1 MNKAINCMLII
12 LAFVMCISCGS
23 YNTATMYADAD
34 TISIDG
40 ATRCDSLLFSDFFK
54 APKVVLLETKPE
66 CVVQN
71 IRSLEIYKEDIY
83 ILDDRAN
90 KLYVFDGNGKF
101 KRTISSPGRGHG
113 EYMKLADFSIDRTKE
128 IIYLLDEAT
137 DEILKFR
144 LDDYKFLSSIK
155 AVQNG
160 YLTYCMQEIGG
171 KIYLNRSSVLEK
183 EKYELREIDER
194 NGKQV
199 GKFLKSDDYN
209 HGWNFPLSLEHSN
222 FYSKNSQSPKYI
234 GLFSNLIMNVTAD
247 GVSAAYI
254 VDSRKFVNKDEV
266 LMMQRIAEG
275 KLEKIDF
282 SGIYSQKRI
291 HQISRFIESSSKVFF
306 QYLEGDERNYLVYDK
321 ASGKTKTSSLF
332 MDDYVSDKN
341 MIPMDF
347 CYSDEQGVVA
357 LLKPC
362 FMPHFIKYI
371 IDGGK
376 MRTHLD
382 NYSRLIKLNKDSN
395 PVLFFQIEE
404 VGEVWIRSLSL
415 HHSKGKRQALNMISH
430 VLMYDDGSC
439 HTW

>member
-1 MNKAINCMLII
+1 MNKAINCMFII
-12 LAFVMCISCGS
+12 LAFGMCISCGS

-40 ATRCDSLLFSDFFK
+40 ATRCDSLIFSDFFK

-90 KLYVFDGNGKF
+90 KLYIFDGNGKF

-137 DEILKFR
+137 DEILKFS
-144 LDDYKFLSSIK
+144 LNDYKFLSSIK

-254 VDSRKFVNKDEV
+254 VDSRKFVDKEEV
-266 LMMQRIAEG
+266 LKMQKIAEG

-291 HQISRFIESSSKVFF
+291 HQISRFIESPSKVFF

-347 CYSDEQGVVA
+347 CYSDERGVVA

-371 IDGGK
+371 INGGK

-382 NYSRLIKLNKDSN
+382 NYSRLMKLNKDSN
-395 PVLFFQIEE
+395 PVLFFHEY
-404 VGEVWIRSLSL
+404 
-415 HHSKGKRQALNMISH
+415 K
-430 VLMYDDGSC
+430 
-439 HTW
+439 

>member
-1 MNKAINCMLII
+1 MNKAINCMFII
-12 LAFVMCISCGS
+12 LVFVMCISCGS

-40 ATRCDSLLFSDFFK
+40 ATRCDSLIFSDFFK

-90 KLYVFDGNGKF
+90 KLYIFDGNGKF

-137 DEILKFR
+137 DEILKFS

-171 KIYLNRSSVLEK
+171 KIYLNRSSVSEK

-254 VDSRKFVNKDEV
+254 VDSRKFVNKEEV
-266 LMMQRIAEG
+266 LMMQSIAEG

-291 HQISRFIESSSKVFF
+291 HQISRFIESPSKVFF

-347 CYSDEQGVVA
+347 CYSDERGVVA

-371 IDGGK
+371 INGGK

-395 PVLFFQIEE
+395 PVLFFHEY
-404 VGEVWIRSLSL
+404 
-415 HHSKGKRQALNMISH
+415 K
-430 VLMYDDGSC
+430 
-439 HTW
+439 

>member
-1 MNKAINCMLII
+1 MNKAINSMFII

-23 YNTATMYADAD
+23 YNTATMHADAD

-40 ATRCDSLLFSDFFK
+40 ATKCDSLIFSDFFK

-90 KLYVFDGNGKF
+90 KLYIFDGNGKF

-137 DEILKFR
+137 DEILKFS

-171 KIYLNRSSVLEK
+171 KIYLNRSSVSEK

-254 VDSRKFVNKDEV
+254 VDSRKFVDKEEV
-266 LMMQRIAEG
+266 LKMQKIAEG

-291 HQISRFIESSSKVFF
+291 HQISRFIESPSKVFF

-332 MDDYVSDKN
+332 MDNYVSDKN

-347 CYSDEQGVVA
+347 CYSDERGVVA

-371 IDGGK
+371 INGGK

-395 PVLFFQIEE
+395 PVLFFHEY
-404 VGEVWIRSLSL
+404 
-415 HHSKGKRQALNMISH
+415 K
-430 VLMYDDGSC
+430 
-439 HTW
+439 

>member
-1 MNKAINCMLII
+1 MNKAINCMFII
-12 LAFVMCISCGS
+12 LVFVMCISCGS

-40 ATRCDSLLFSDFFK
+40 ATRCDSLIFSDFFK

-90 KLYVFDGNGKF
+90 KLYIFDGNGKF

-137 DEILKFR
+137 DEILKFS
-144 LDDYKFLSSIK
+144 LNDYKFLSSIK

-171 KIYLNRSSVLEK
+171 KIYLNRSSVSEK

-254 VDSRKFVNKDEV
+254 VDSRKFVDKEEV
-266 LMMQRIAEG
+266 LKMQKIAEG

-291 HQISRFIESSSKVFF
+291 HQISRFIESPSKVFF
-306 QYLEGDERNYLVYDK
+306 QYLEGNERNYLVYDK

-332 MDDYVSDKN
+332 MNDYVSDKN

-347 CYSDEQGVVA
+347 CYSDERGVVA

-371 IDGGK
+371 INGGK

-395 PVLFFQIEE
+395 PVLFFHEY
-404 VGEVWIRSLSL
+404 
-415 HHSKGKRQALNMISH
+415 K
-430 VLMYDDGSC
+430 
-439 HTW
+439 

>member
-1 MNKAINCMLII
+1 MKRNSRTII
-12 LAFVMCISCGS
+12 LVSMIVMCISCGS

-40 ATRCDSLLFSDFFK
+40 ATRCDSLIFSDFFK

-90 KLYVFDGNGKF
+90 KLYIFDGNGKF

-137 DEILKFR
+137 DEILKFS
-144 LDDYKFLSSIK
+144 LNDYKFLSSIK

-171 KIYLNRSSVLEK
+171 KIYLNRSSVSEK

-266 LMMQRIAEG
+266 LMMQRVAEG

-291 HQISRFIESSSKVFF
+291 HQISRFIESPSNVFF
-306 QYLEGDERNYLVYDK
+306 QYLEGNERNYLVYDK

-332 MDDYVSDKN
+332 MNDYVSDKN

-347 CYSDEQGVVA
+347 CYSDERGVVA

-395 PVLFFQIEE
+395 PVLFFHEY
-404 VGEVWIRSLSL
+404 
-415 HHSKGKRQALNMISH
+415 K
-430 VLMYDDGSC
+430 
-439 HTW
+439 

>member
-1 MNKAINCMLII
+1 MNKAINCMFII
-12 LAFVMCISCGS
+12 LVFVMCISCGS

-40 ATRCDSLLFSDFFK
+40 ATRCDSLIFSDFFK

-137 DEILKFR
+137 DEILKFS

-160 YLTYCMQEIGG
+160 YLTYSIQEIGG
-171 KIYLNRSSVLEK
+171 KIYLNRSSVSEK

-254 VDSRKFVNKDEV
+254 VDSRKFVDKEEV
-266 LMMQRIAEG
+266 LKMQKIAEG

-291 HQISRFIESSSKVFF
+291 HQISRFIESPSKVFF

-321 ASGKTKTSSLF
+321 ASGKTKTSILF

-347 CYSDEQGVVA
+347 CYSDERGVVA

-371 IDGGK
+371 INGGK

-395 PVLFFQIEE
+395 PVLFFHEY
-404 VGEVWIRSLSL
+404 
-415 HHSKGKRQALNMISH
+415 K
-430 VLMYDDGSC
+430 
-439 HTW
+439 

>member
-1 MNKAINCMLII
+1 MNKAINCMFII
-12 LAFVMCISCGS
+12 LVFVMCISCGS

-40 ATRCDSLLFSDFFK
+40 ATRCDSLIFSDFFK
-54 APKVVLLETKPE
+54 APKIVLLETKPE

-128 IIYLLDEAT
+128 VIYLLDEAT
-137 DEILKFR
+137 DEILKFS

-209 HGWNFPLSLEHSN
+209 NGWNFPLSLEHSN

-291 HQISRFIESSSKVFF
+291 HQISRFIESPSKVFF

-347 CYSDEQGVVA
+347 CYSDERGVVA

-371 IDGGK
+371 INGGK

-382 NYSRLIKLNKDSN
+382 NYSRLVKLNKDSN
-395 PVLFFQIEE
+395 PVLFFHEY
-404 VGEVWIRSLSL
+404 
-415 HHSKGKRQALNMISH
+415 K
-430 VLMYDDGSC
+430 
-439 HTW
+439 

>member
-1 MNKAINCMLII
+1 MNKAINCIFII

-23 YNTATMYADAD
+23 YNAATMYADAD

-40 ATRCDSLLFSDFFK
+40 ATRCDSLIFSDFFK

-128 IIYLLDEAT
+128 VIYLLDEAT
-137 DEILKFR
+137 DEILKFS

-160 YLTYCMQEIGG
+160 YLTYSMQEIGG

-291 HQISRFIESSSKVFF
+291 HQISRFMESPSKVFF

-371 IDGGK
+371 INGGK

-395 PVLFFQIEE
+395 PVLFFHEY
-404 VGEVWIRSLSL
+404 
-415 HHSKGKRQALNMISH
+415 K
-430 VLMYDDGSC
+430 
-439 HTW
+439 

>member
-1 MNKAINCMLII
+1 MNKAINCMFII

-234 GLFSNLIMNVTAD
+234 GLFSNMIMNVTAD

-291 HQISRFIESSSKVFF
+291 HQISRFIESPSKVFF

-321 ASGKTKTSSLF
+321 VSGKTKTSSLF
-332 MDDYVSDKN
+332 MNDYVSDKN

-347 CYSDEQGVVA
+347 CYSDERGVVA

-362 FMPHFIKYI
+362 FMPYFIKYI

-395 PVLFFQIEE
+395 PVLFFHEY
-404 VGEVWIRSLSL
+404 
-415 HHSKGKRQALNMISH
+415 K
-430 VLMYDDGSC
+430 
-439 HTW
+439 

>member
-1 MNKAINCMLII
+1 MNKAINCMFII

-40 ATRCDSLLFSDFFK
+40 ATRCDSLIFSDFFK

-113 EYMKLADFSIDRTKE
+113 EYMKLADFSIDRTKD

-137 DEILKFR
+137 DEILKFS

-155 AVQNG
+155 AVQDG
-160 YLTYCMQEIGG
+160 YLTYCMQEIDG

-209 HGWNFPLSLEHSN
+209 NGWNFPLSLEHSN

-266 LMMQRIAEG
+266 LMMQRVAEG

-291 HQISRFIESSSKVFF
+291 HQISRFIESPSNVFF
-306 QYLEGDERNYLVYDK
+306 QYLEGNERNYLVYDK

-332 MDDYVSDKN
+332 MNDYVSDKN

-347 CYSDEQGVVA
+347 CYSDERGVVA

-371 IDGGK
+371 INGGK

-395 PVLFFQIEE
+395 PVLFFHEY
-404 VGEVWIRSLSL
+404 
-415 HHSKGKRQALNMISH
+415 K
-430 VLMYDDGSC
+430 
-439 HTW
+439 

>member
-1 MNKAINCMLII
+1 MNKAINCMFII

-40 ATRCDSLLFSDFFK
+40 ATRCDSLIFSDFFK

-90 KLYVFDGNGKF
+90 KLYIFDGNGKF

-137 DEILKFR
+137 DEILKFS

-171 KIYLNRSSVLEK
+171 KIYLNRSSVSEK

-209 HGWNFPLSLEHSN
+209 NGWNFPLSLEHSN

-254 VDSRKFVNKDEV
+254 VDSRKFVDKDEV
-266 LMMQRIAEG
+266 LKMQKIAEG

-291 HQISRFIESSSKVFF
+291 HQISRFIESPSKVFF

-371 IDGGK
+371 INGGK

-395 PVLFFQIEE
+395 PVLFFHEY
-404 VGEVWIRSLSL
+404 
-415 HHSKGKRQALNMISH
+415 K
-430 VLMYDDGSC
+430 
-439 HTW
+439 

>member
-1 MNKAINCMLII
+1 MNKAINCMFII

-40 ATRCDSLLFSDFFK
+40 ATRCDSLIFSDFFK

-128 IIYLLDEAT
+128 VIYLLDEAT
-137 DEILKFR
+137 DEILKFS

-160 YLTYCMQEIGG
+160 YLTYSMQEIGG
-171 KIYLNRSSVLEK
+171 KIYLNRSSVSEK

-209 HGWNFPLSLEHSN
+209 YGWNFPLSLEHSN

-254 VDSRKFVNKDEV
+254 VDSRKFVDKDEV

-291 HQISRFIESSSKVFF
+291 HQISRFIESPSKVFF

-347 CYSDEQGVVA
+347 CYSDERGVVA

-371 IDGGK
+371 INGGK

-395 PVLFFQIEE
+395 PVLFFHEY
-404 VGEVWIRSLSL
+404 
-415 HHSKGKRQALNMISH
+415 K
-430 VLMYDDGSC
+430 
-439 HTW
+439 

>member
-1 MNKAINCMLII
+1 MNKAINCMFII
-12 LAFVMCISCGS
+12 LVFVMCISCGS
-23 YNTATMYADAD
+23 YNSATMYADAD

-40 ATRCDSLLFSDFFK
+40 ATRCDSLIFSDFFK

-291 HQISRFIESSSKVFF
+291 HQISRFIESPSKVFF

-332 MDDYVSDKN
+332 MNDYVSDKN

-347 CYSDEQGVVA
+347 CYSDERGVVA

-376 MRTHLD
+376 MRTYLD

-395 PVLFFQIEE
+395 PVLFFHEY
-404 VGEVWIRSLSL
+404 
-415 HHSKGKRQALNMISH
+415 K
-430 VLMYDDGSC
+430 
-439 HTW
+439 

>member
-1 MNKAINCMLII
+1 MNKAINCMFII
-12 LAFVMCISCGS
+12 LVFVMCISCGS

-40 ATRCDSLLFSDFFK
+40 ATRCDSLIFSDFFK

-90 KLYVFDGNGKF
+90 KLYIFDGNGKF

-137 DEILKFR
+137 DEILKFS
-144 LDDYKFLSSIK
+144 LNDYKFLSSIK

-171 KIYLNRSSVLEK
+171 KIYLNRSSVSEK

-209 HGWNFPLSLEHSN
+209 NGWNFPLSLEHSN

-291 HQISRFIESSSKVFF
+291 HQISRFIESPSKVFF

-347 CYSDEQGVVA
+347 CYSDERGVVA

-395 PVLFFQIEE
+395 PVLFFHEY
-404 VGEVWIRSLSL
+404 
-415 HHSKGKRQALNMISH
+415 K
-430 VLMYDDGSC
+430 
-439 HTW
+439 

>member
-1 MNKAINCMLII
+1 MNKAINCMFII
-12 LAFVMCISCGS
+12 LVFVMCISCGS

-40 ATRCDSLLFSDFFK
+40 ATRCDSLIFSDFFK

-90 KLYVFDGNGKF
+90 KLYIFDGNGKF

-128 IIYLLDEAT
+128 VIYLLDEAT
-137 DEILKFR
+137 DEILKFS

-160 YLTYCMQEIGG
+160 YLTYSMQEIGG

-209 HGWNFPLSLEHSN
+209 YGWNFPLSLEHSN

-254 VDSRKFVNKDEV
+254 VDSRKFVDKEEV
-266 LMMQRIAEG
+266 LKMQKIAEG

-291 HQISRFIESSSKVFF
+291 HQISRFIESPSKVFF

-347 CYSDEQGVVA
+347 CYSDERGVVA

-371 IDGGK
+371 INGGK

-395 PVLFFQIEE
+395 PVLFFHEY
-404 VGEVWIRSLSL
+404 
-415 HHSKGKRQALNMISH
+415 K
-430 VLMYDDGSC
+430 
-439 HTW
+439 

>member
-1 MNKAINCMLII
+1 MNKAINCMFII

-40 ATRCDSLLFSDFFK
+40 ATRCDSLIFSDFFK

-137 DEILKFR
+137 DEILKFS

-171 KIYLNRSSVLEK
+171 KIYLNRSSVSEK

-254 VDSRKFVNKDEV
+254 VDSRKFVDKEEV
-266 LMMQRIAEG
+266 LKMQGIAEG

-282 SGIYSQKRI
+282 SDIYSQKRI
-291 HQISRFIESSSKVFF
+291 HQISRFIESPSKVFF

-347 CYSDEQGVVA
+347 CYSDERGVVA

-371 IDGGK
+371 INGGK

-395 PVLFFQIEE
+395 PVLFFHEY
-404 VGEVWIRSLSL
+404 
-415 HHSKGKRQALNMISH
+415 K
-430 VLMYDDGSC
+430 
-439 HTW
+439 

>member
-12 LAFVMCISCGS
+12 LAFVICISCGS

-194 NGKQV
+194 NGKQL

-362 FMPHFIKYI
+362 FMPHFMKYI

-395 PVLFFQIEE
+395 PVLFFHEY
-404 VGEVWIRSLSL
+404 
-415 HHSKGKRQALNMISH
+415 K
-430 VLMYDDGSC
+430 
-439 HTW
+439 

>member
-12 LAFVMCISCGS
+12 LAFVICISCGS

-291 HQISRFIESSSKVFF
+291 HQISRFIESPSKVFF

-395 PVLFFQIEE
+395 PVLFFMNINRRGRGGLDT
-404 VGEVWIRSLSL
+404 VSLPASF
-415 HHSKGKRQALNMISH
+415 KRKTASP
-430 VLMYDDGSC
+430 S
-439 HTW
+439 T

>member
-1 MNKAINCMLII
+1 MNKAINCMFII

-40 ATRCDSLLFSDFFK
+40 ATRCDSLIFSDFFK

-90 KLYVFDGNGKF
+90 KLYIFDGNGKF

-137 DEILKFR
+137 DEILKFS

-171 KIYLNRSSVLEK
+171 KIYLNRSSVSEK

-254 VDSRKFVNKDEV
+254 VDSRKFVNKEEV
-266 LMMQRIAEG
+266 LMMQRVAEG

-282 SGIYSQKRI
+282 FGIYSQKRI
-291 HQISRFIESSSKVFF
+291 HQISRFIESPSKVFF

-347 CYSDEQGVVA
+347 CYSDERGVVA

-371 IDGGK
+371 INGGK

-395 PVLFFQIEE
+395 PVLFFHEY
-404 VGEVWIRSLSL
+404 
-415 HHSKGKRQALNMISH
+415 K
-430 VLMYDDGSC
+430 
-439 HTW
+439 

>member
-1 MNKAINCMLII
+1 MNKAINCMFII

-40 ATRCDSLLFSDFFK
+40 ATRCDSLIFSDFFK

-90 KLYVFDGNGKF
+90 KLYIFDGNGKF

-128 IIYLLDEAT
+128 VIYLLDEAT
-137 DEILKFR
+137 DEILKFS
-144 LDDYKFLSSIK
+144 LNDYKFLSSIK

-160 YLTYCMQEIGG
+160 YLTYSMQEIGG

-254 VDSRKFVNKDEV
+254 VDSRKFVDKEEV
-266 LMMQRIAEG
+266 LKMQKIAEG

-291 HQISRFIESSSKVFF
+291 HQISRFIESPSNVFF

-347 CYSDEQGVVA
+347 CYSDERGVVA

-371 IDGGK
+371 INGGK

-395 PVLFFQIEE
+395 PVLFFHEY
-404 VGEVWIRSLSL
+404 
-415 HHSKGKRQALNMISH
+415 K
-430 VLMYDDGSC
+430 
-439 HTW
+439 

>member
-1 MNKAINCMLII
+1 MNKAINCMFII

-40 ATRCDSLLFSDFFK
+40 ATKCDSLIFSDFFK

-90 KLYVFDGNGKF
+90 KLYIFDGNGKF

-128 IIYLLDEAT
+128 VIYLLDEAT
-137 DEILKFR
+137 DEILKFS

-171 KIYLNRSSVLEK
+171 KIYLNRSSVSEK

-291 HQISRFIESSSKVFF
+291 HQISRFIESPSNVFF
-306 QYLEGDERNYLVYDK
+306 QYLEGNERNYLVYDK

-332 MDDYVSDKN
+332 MNDYVSDKN

-347 CYSDEQGVVA
+347 CYSDERGVVA

-395 PVLFFQIEE
+395 PVLFFHEY
-404 VGEVWIRSLSL
+404 
-415 HHSKGKRQALNMISH
+415 K
-430 VLMYDDGSC
+430 
-439 HTW
+439 

>member
-1 MNKAINCMLII
+1 MNKAINCMFII
-12 LAFVMCISCGS
+12 LVFVMCISCGS

-40 ATRCDSLLFSDFFK
+40 ATRCDSLIFSDFFK

-90 KLYVFDGNGKF
+90 KLYIFDGNGKF

-128 IIYLLDEAT
+128 VIYLLDEAT

-254 VDSRKFVNKDEV
+254 VDSRKFVDKEEV
-266 LMMQRIAEG
+266 LKMQKIAEG

-291 HQISRFIESSSKVFF
+291 HQISRFIESPSKVFF

-332 MDDYVSDKN
+332 MNDYVSDKN

-347 CYSDEQGVVA
+347 CYSDERGVVA

-395 PVLFFQIEE
+395 PVLFFH
-404 VGEVWIRSLSL
+404 GY
-415 HHSKGKRQALNMISH
+415 K
-430 VLMYDDGSC
+430 
-439 HTW
+439 

>member
-1 MNKAINCMLII
+1 MKKRNLLMIPCAALAIID
-12 LAFVMCISCGS
+12 MCISCGS
-23 YNTATMYADAD
+23 YNAATMYADAD

-40 ATRCDSLLFSDFFK
+40 ATRCDSLIFSDFFK

-113 EYMKLADFSIDRTKE
+113 EYMKLADFSIDRTKD

-137 DEILKFR
+137 DEILKFS

-155 AVQNG
+155 AVQDG
-160 YLTYCMQEIGG
+160 YLTYCMQEIDG

-209 HGWNFPLSLEHSN
+209 NGWNFPLSLEHSN

-266 LMMQRIAEG
+266 LMMQRVAEG

-291 HQISRFIESSSKVFF
+291 HQISRFIESPSNVFF
-306 QYLEGDERNYLVYDK
+306 QYLEGNERNYLVYDK

-332 MDDYVSDKN
+332 MNDYVSDKN

-347 CYSDEQGVVA
+347 CYSDERGVVA

-395 PVLFFQIEE
+395 PVLFFHEY
-404 VGEVWIRSLSL
+404 R
-415 HHSKGKRQALNMISH
+415 
-430 VLMYDDGSC
+430 
-439 HTW
+439 

>member
-194 NGKQV
+194 NGKQL

-332 MDDYVSDKN
+332 MADYDSDKN

-395 PVLFFQIEE
+395 PVLFFHEY
-404 VGEVWIRSLSL
+404 
-415 HHSKGKRQALNMISH
+415 K
-430 VLMYDDGSC
+430 
-439 HTW
+439 

>member
-1 MNKAINCMLII
+1 MNKAINCMFII

-40 ATRCDSLLFSDFFK
+40 ATRCDSLIFSDFFK

-113 EYMKLADFSIDRTKE
+113 EYMKLADFSIDRTKD

-137 DEILKFR
+137 DEILKFS

-160 YLTYCMQEIGG
+160 YLTYCMQEIDG

-209 HGWNFPLSLEHSN
+209 NGWNFPLSLEHSN

-254 VDSRKFVNKDEV
+254 VDSRKFVDKEEV
-266 LMMQRIAEG
+266 LKMQKIAEG

-291 HQISRFIESSSKVFF
+291 HQISRFIESPSKVFF

-347 CYSDEQGVVA
+347 CYSDERGVVA

-395 PVLFFQIEE
+395 PVLFFHEY
-404 VGEVWIRSLSL
+404 
-415 HHSKGKRQALNMISH
+415 K
-430 VLMYDDGSC
+430 
-439 HTW
+439 

>member
-1 MNKAINCMLII
+1 MNKAINCMFII
-12 LAFVMCISCGS
+12 LVFVMCISCGS

-40 ATRCDSLLFSDFFK
+40 ATRCDSLIFSDFFK

-128 IIYLLDEAT
+128 VIYLLDEAT
-137 DEILKFR
+137 DEILKFS

-160 YLTYCMQEIGG
+160 YLTYSMQEIGG

-209 HGWNFPLSLEHSN
+209 NGWNFPLSLEHSN

-254 VDSRKFVNKDEV
+254 VDSRKFVDKEEV
-266 LMMQRIAEG
+266 LKMQKIAEG

-291 HQISRFIESSSKVFF
+291 HQISRFIESPSKVFF

-347 CYSDEQGVVA
+347 CYSDERGVVA

-371 IDGGK
+371 INGGK

-395 PVLFFQIEE
+395 PVLFFHEY
-404 VGEVWIRSLSL
+404 
-415 HHSKGKRQALNMISH
+415 K
-430 VLMYDDGSC
+430 
-439 HTW
+439 

>member
-1 MNKAINCMLII
+1 MNKAINCMFII

-40 ATRCDSLLFSDFFK
+40 ATKCDSLIFSDFFK

-137 DEILKFR
+137 DEILK
-144 LDDYKFLSSIK
+144 LSLNDYKFLSSIK

-171 KIYLNRSSVLEK
+171 KIYLNRSSVSEK

-254 VDSRKFVNKDEV
+254 VDSRKFVDKEEV
-266 LMMQRIAEG
+266 LKMQRIAEG

-291 HQISRFIESSSKVFF
+291 HQISRFIESPSKVFF

-347 CYSDEQGVVA
+347 CYSDERGVVA

-371 IDGGK
+371 INGGK

-395 PVLFFQIEE
+395 PVLFFHEY
-404 VGEVWIRSLSL
+404 
-415 HHSKGKRQALNMISH
+415 K
-430 VLMYDDGSC
+430 
-439 HTW
+439 

>member
-1 MNKAINCMLII
+1 MNKAINCMFII
-12 LAFVMCISCGS
+12 LVFVMCISCGS

-40 ATRCDSLLFSDFFK
+40 ATRCDSLIFSDFFK

-137 DEILKFR
+137 DEILKFS
-144 LDDYKFLSSIK
+144 LNDYKFLSSIK

-171 KIYLNRSSVLEK
+171 KIYLNRSSVSEK

-254 VDSRKFVNKDEV
+254 VDSRKFVNKEEV
-266 LMMQRIAEG
+266 LKMQGIAEG

-291 HQISRFIESSSKVFF
+291 HQISRFIESPSKVFF

-332 MDDYVSDKN
+332 MDNYVSDKN

-347 CYSDEQGVVA
+347 CYSDERGVVA

-371 IDGGK
+371 INGGK

-395 PVLFFQIEE
+395 PVLFFHEY
-404 VGEVWIRSLSL
+404 
-415 HHSKGKRQALNMISH
+415 K
-430 VLMYDDGSC
+430 
-439 HTW
+439 

>member
-1 MNKAINCMLII
+1 MNKAINCMFII
-12 LAFVMCISCGS
+12 LVFVMCISCGS

-40 ATRCDSLLFSDFFK
+40 ATRCDSLIFSDFFK

-90 KLYVFDGNGKF
+90 KLYIFDGNGKF

-113 EYMKLADFSIDRTKE
+113 EYMKLADFSINRTKE

-137 DEILKFR
+137 DEILKFS
-144 LDDYKFLSSIK
+144 LNDYKFLSSIK

-171 KIYLNRSSVLEK
+171 KIYLNRSSVSEK

-254 VDSRKFVNKDEV
+254 VDSRKFVDKEEV
-266 LMMQRIAEG
+266 LKMQKIAEG

-291 HQISRFIESSSKVFF
+291 HQISRFIESPSKVFF

-347 CYSDEQGVVA
+347 CYSDERGVVA
-357 LLKPC
+357 SLKPC

-371 IDGGK
+371 INGGK

-395 PVLFFQIEE
+395 PVLFFHEY
-404 VGEVWIRSLSL
+404 
-415 HHSKGKRQALNMISH
+415 K
-430 VLMYDDGSC
+430 
-439 HTW
+439 

>member
-1 MNKAINCMLII
+1 MKKRILLMIPCAALAIID
-12 LAFVMCISCGS
+12 MCISCGS

-40 ATRCDSLLFSDFFK
+40 ATRCDSLIFSDFFK

-128 IIYLLDEAT
+128 VIYLLDEAT
-137 DEILKFR
+137 DEILKFS

-160 YLTYCMQEIGG
+160 YLTYSMQEIGG

-209 HGWNFPLSLEHSN
+209 NGWNFPLSLEHSN

-266 LMMQRIAEG
+266 LMMQRVAEG

-291 HQISRFIESSSKVFF
+291 HQISRFIESPSKVFF

-347 CYSDEQGVVA
+347 CYSDERGVVA

-371 IDGGK
+371 INGGK

-395 PVLFFQIEE
+395 PVLFFHEY
-404 VGEVWIRSLSL
+404 
-415 HHSKGKRQALNMISH
+415 K
-430 VLMYDDGSC
+430 
-439 HTW
+439 

>member
-1 MNKAINCMLII
+1 MNKAINCMFII
-12 LAFVMCISCGS
+12 LGFVMCISCGS

-40 ATRCDSLLFSDFFK
+40 ATRCDSLIFSDFFK

-137 DEILKFR
+137 DEILKFS
-144 LDDYKFLSSIK
+144 LNDYKFLSSIK

-171 KIYLNRSSVLEK
+171 KLYLNRSSVSEK

-254 VDSRKFVNKDEV
+254 VDSRKFVDKEEV
-266 LMMQRIAEG
+266 LKMQRIAEG

-291 HQISRFIESSSKVFF
+291 HQISRFIESPSKVFF

-347 CYSDEQGVVA
+347 CYSDERGVVA

-371 IDGGK
+371 INGGK

-395 PVLFFQIEE
+395 PVLFFHEY
-404 VGEVWIRSLSL
+404 
-415 HHSKGKRQALNMISH
+415 K
-430 VLMYDDGSC
+430 
-439 HTW
+439 

>member
-1 MNKAINCMLII
+1 MNKAINSMFII

-40 ATRCDSLLFSDFFK
+40 ATRCDSLIFSDFFK

-128 IIYLLDEAT
+128 IIYLLNEAT
-137 DEILKFR
+137 DEILKFS

-160 YLTYCMQEIGG
+160 YLTYSMQEIGG

-194 NGKQV
+194 NGKQM
-199 GKFLKSDDYN
+199 GKFLKSEDYN
-209 HGWNFPLSLEHSN
+209 NGWNFPLSLEHSN

-254 VDSRKFVNKDEV
+254 VDSRKFVNKEEV
-266 LMMQRIAEG
+266 LKMQGIAEG

-282 SGIYSQKRI
+282 SDIYSQKRI
-291 HQISRFIESSSKVFF
+291 HQISRFIESPSKVFF

-332 MDDYVSDKN
+332 MNDYVSDKN

-347 CYSDEQGVVA
+347 CYSDERGVVA

-395 PVLFFQIEE
+395 PVLFFHEY
-404 VGEVWIRSLSL
+404 R
-415 HHSKGKRQALNMISH
+415 
-430 VLMYDDGSC
+430 
-439 HTW
+439 

>member
-1 MNKAINCMLII
+1 MNKAINCMFII

-54 APKVVLLETKPE
+54 APKVVLLETKPV

-291 HQISRFIESSSKVFF
+291 HQISRFIESTSKVFF

-332 MDDYVSDKN
+332 MNDYVSDKN

-347 CYSDEQGVVA
+347 CYSDERGVVA

-395 PVLFFQIEE
+395 PVLFFHEY
-404 VGEVWIRSLSL
+404 
-415 HHSKGKRQALNMISH
+415 K
-430 VLMYDDGSC
+430 
-439 HTW
+439 

>member
-1 MNKAINCMLII
+1 MNKAINCMFII
-12 LAFVMCISCGS
+12 LVFVMCISCGS

-40 ATRCDSLLFSDFFK
+40 ATRCDSLIFSDFFK

-90 KLYVFDGNGKF
+90 KLYIFDGNGKF

-128 IIYLLDEAT
+128 VIYLLDEAT
-137 DEILKFR
+137 DEILKFI

-155 AVQNG
+155 AVQNV

-291 HQISRFIESSSKVFF
+291 HQISRFIESPSKVFF

-347 CYSDEQGVVA
+347 CYSDERGVVA

-371 IDGGK
+371 INGGK

-395 PVLFFQIEE
+395 PVLFFHEY
-404 VGEVWIRSLSL
+404 
-415 HHSKGKRQALNMISH
+415 K
-430 VLMYDDGSC
+430 
-439 HTW
+439 

>member
-1 MNKAINCMLII
+1 MNKAINCMFII

-40 ATRCDSLLFSDFFK
+40 ATRCDSLIFSDFFK

-83 ILDDRAN
+83 ILDDHAN
-90 KLYVFDGNGKF
+90 KLYIFDGNGKF

-128 IIYLLDEAT
+128 VIYLLDEAT
-137 DEILKFR
+137 DEILKFS

-160 YLTYCMQEIGG
+160 YLTYSMQEIGG

-254 VDSRKFVNKDEV
+254 VDSRKFVDKEEV
-266 LMMQRIAEG
+266 LKMQGIAEG

-282 SGIYSQKRI
+282 SDIYSQKRI
-291 HQISRFIESSSKVFF
+291 HQISRFIESPSKVFF

-347 CYSDEQGVVA
+347 CYSDERGVVA

-371 IDGGK
+371 INGGK

-395 PVLFFQIEE
+395 PVLFFHEY
-404 VGEVWIRSLSL
+404 
-415 HHSKGKRQALNMISH
+415 K
-430 VLMYDDGSC
+430 
-439 HTW
+439 

>member
-1 MNKAINCMLII
+1 MNKAINCMFII

-40 ATRCDSLLFSDFFK
+40 ATRCDSLIFSDFFK
-54 APKVVLLETKPE
+54 APKIVLLETKPE

-128 IIYLLDEAT
+128 VIYLLDEAT
-137 DEILKFR
+137 DEILKFS

-160 YLTYCMQEIGG
+160 YLTYSMQEIGG

-291 HQISRFIESSSKVFF
+291 HQISRFIESPSKVFF

-347 CYSDEQGVVA
+347 CYSDERGVVA

-395 PVLFFQIEE
+395 PVLFFHEY
-404 VGEVWIRSLSL
+404 
-415 HHSKGKRQALNMISH
+415 K
-430 VLMYDDGSC
+430 
-439 HTW
+439 

>member
-1 MNKAINCMLII
+1 MNKAINSMFII

-23 YNTATMYADAD
+23 YNAATMYADAD

-40 ATRCDSLLFSDFFK
+40 ATRCDSLIFSDFFK

-113 EYMKLADFSIDRTKE
+113 EYMKLADFSIDRTKD

-137 DEILKFR
+137 DEILKFS

-155 AVQNG
+155 AVQDG
-160 YLTYCMQEIGG
+160 YLTYCMQEIDG

-209 HGWNFPLSLEHSN
+209 NGWNFPLSLEHSN

-266 LMMQRIAEG
+266 LMMQRVAEG

-291 HQISRFIESSSKVFF
+291 HQISRFIESPSNVFF
-306 QYLEGDERNYLVYDK
+306 QYLEGNERNYLVYDK

-332 MDDYVSDKN
+332 MNDYVSDKN

-347 CYSDEQGVVA
+347 CYSDERGVVA

-395 PVLFFQIEE
+395 PVLFFHEY
-404 VGEVWIRSLSL
+404 R
-415 HHSKGKRQALNMISH
+415 
-430 VLMYDDGSC
+430 
-439 HTW
+439 

>member
-1 MNKAINCMLII
+1 MNKAINCMFII

-40 ATRCDSLLFSDFFK
+40 ATRCDSLIFSDFFK
-54 APKVVLLETKPE
+54 APKIVLLETKPE

-128 IIYLLDEAT
+128 VIYLLDEAT
-137 DEILKFR
+137 DEILKFS

-209 HGWNFPLSLEHSN
+209 NGWNFPLSLEHSN

-291 HQISRFIESSSKVFF
+291 HQISRFIESPSKVFF

-347 CYSDEQGVVA
+347 CYSDERGVVA

-371 IDGGK
+371 INGGK

-382 NYSRLIKLNKDSN
+382 NYSRLVKLNKDSN
-395 PVLFFQIEE
+395 PVLFFHEY
-404 VGEVWIRSLSL
+404 
-415 HHSKGKRQALNMISH
+415 K
-430 VLMYDDGSC
+430 
-439 HTW
+439 

>member
-1 MNKAINCMLII
+1 MNKAINCMFII

-40 ATRCDSLLFSDFFK
+40 ATRCDSLIFSDFFK

-137 DEILKFR
+137 DEILKFS
-144 LDDYKFLSSIK
+144 LNDYKFLSSIK

-160 YLTYCMQEIGG
+160 YLTYSMQEIGG

-254 VDSRKFVNKDEV
+254 VDSRKFVDKEEV
-266 LMMQRIAEG
+266 LKMQKIAEG

-291 HQISRFIESSSKVFF
+291 HQISRFIESPSKVFF

-347 CYSDEQGVVA
+347 CYSDERGVVA

-395 PVLFFQIEE
+395 PVLFFHEY
-404 VGEVWIRSLSL
+404 
-415 HHSKGKRQALNMISH
+415 K
-430 VLMYDDGSC
+430 
-439 HTW
+439 

>member
-1 MNKAINCMLII
+1 MNKAINCMFII
-12 LAFVMCISCGS
+12 LVFVMCISCGS

-40 ATRCDSLLFSDFFK
+40 ATRCDSLIFSDFFK

-90 KLYVFDGNGKF
+90 KLYIFDGNGKF

-128 IIYLLDEAT
+128 VIYLLDEAT
-137 DEILKFR
+137 DEILKFS

-160 YLTYCMQEIGG
+160 YLTYSMQEIGG

-209 HGWNFPLSLEHSN
+209 YGWNFPLSLEHSN

-234 GLFSNLIMNVTAD
+234 GLFSNLIMNVTED

-291 HQISRFIESSSKVFF
+291 HQISRFIESPSKVFF

-332 MDDYVSDKN
+332 MDNYVSDKN

-347 CYSDEQGVVA
+347 CYSDERGVVA

-371 IDGGK
+371 INGGK

-395 PVLFFQIEE
+395 PVLFFHEY
-404 VGEVWIRSLSL
+404 R
-415 HHSKGKRQALNMISH
+415 
-430 VLMYDDGSC
+430 
-439 HTW
+439 